1 MSRSRGFTLLEVM
14 LAVAIAAIGIVSLLE
29 LFGGS
34 MRLARVSADQTR
46 AVVLASSL
54 MDQALWRAELPER
67 DFSGEDGDYRWT
79 ISIKAVDPELASTE
93 DEPLQDISDDYE
105 LYEVLVQVQWG
116 NTDPPKTIS
125 LKSERVMEKF

>member
-1 MSRSRGFTLLEVM
+1 VNRQRGFTLLEVM

-34 MRLARVSADQTR
+34 MRLARISAEQTR

-67 DFSGEDGDYRWT
+67 DFTGEEGDYRWSIT
-79 ISIKAVDPELASTE
+79 IKAVDPQLASTE

-105 LYEVLVQVQWG
+105 LYEVSVLVQWG
-116 NTDPPKTIS
+116 NSDPPKAIT

>member
-14 LAVAIAAIGIVSLLE
+14 LAVSIAAIGIVSLLE

-34 MRLARVSADQTR
+34 MRLARVSSDQTR

-67 DFSGEDGDYRWT
+67 DFSGAEGDYRWT
-79 ISIKAVDPELASTE
+79 ITIKAVDPELAATE

-105 LYEVLVQVQWG
+105 LYEVLVQIQWG
-116 NTDPPKTIS
+116 NSDPPKTIS